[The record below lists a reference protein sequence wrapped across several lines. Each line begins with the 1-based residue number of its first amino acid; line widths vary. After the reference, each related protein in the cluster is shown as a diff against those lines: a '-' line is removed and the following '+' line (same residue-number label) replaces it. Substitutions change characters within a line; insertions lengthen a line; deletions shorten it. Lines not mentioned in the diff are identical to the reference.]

1 MQNINR
7 CSQGVTYCDDM
18 RMLKK
23 AFLRN
28 YYHKMDGEWD
38 EVEITFKFI
47 LEKKLAVL
55 KLQNYY
61 TSFWKKKFK
70 KWQPFYERRES
81 DTNFIVHKF
90 HSPGIVMSP
99 VISSRKFSM
108 FHAQRGGLKLNRK
121 NVSVFLFNYITWYG
135 KNWQNFGYN
144 PWNDRN
150 CSLTVVITNNWWHDN
165 SGDEF

>member
-61 TSFWKKKFK
+61 TSF
-70 KWQPFYERRES
+70 
-81 DTNFIVHKF
+81 
-90 HSPGIVMSP
+90 
-99 VISSRKFSM
+99 
-108 FHAQRGGLKLNRK
+108 
-121 NVSVFLFNYITWYG
+121 
-135 KNWQNFGYN
+135 
-144 PWNDRN
+144 
-150 CSLTVVITNNWWHDN
+150 
-165 SGDEF
+165 